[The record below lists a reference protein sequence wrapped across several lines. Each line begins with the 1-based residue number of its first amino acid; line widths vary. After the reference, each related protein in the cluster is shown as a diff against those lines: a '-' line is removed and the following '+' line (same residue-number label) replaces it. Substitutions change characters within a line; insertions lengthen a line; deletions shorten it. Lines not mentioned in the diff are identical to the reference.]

1 MMKRRSLLPQAGL
14 NESLNVSMPIE
25 EVDEEAER
33 RGRVRIQ
40 RRQSLG
46 LLRPGAIP
54 GSGENI
60 APVVS
65 TTSVLSSSL
74 SDLYSSFGII
84 YITKRKKLE
93 ILEYLEIYSSYSS
106 FFSK

>member
-65 TTSVLSSSL
+65 NTSGYSATQVRRAKSWLIILYGTKDKTTP
-74 SDLYSSFGII
+74 F
-84 YITKRKKLE
+84 
-93 ILEYLEIYSSYSS
+93 
-106 FFSK
+106 